1 VRNWES
7 IGGQKT
13 EAKVP
18 SQILYKGDQI
28 KWGFNIPPD
37 EKPLRWFKM
46 LLLRDEDMELKVHDS
61 TYIKEVREMLKK
73 LNKSAEDVVAD
84 YLRLLWKHVLKDM
97 KMALG
102 HAAVDGQPFRVV
114 ITFPSI
120 WPLYAQSRLRQAA
133 YMAGILHNRPA
144 GETVL
149 HLYPETEAAA
159 LAFMDDFDGHPVE
172 VRHSILNQVT
182 TKLTISRVEIF
193 S

>member
-1 VRNWES
+1 
-7 IGGQKT
+7 
-13 EAKVP
+13 VP

-46 LLLRDEDMELKVHDS
+46 LLLRDKDMEQKVHDL
-61 TYIKEVREMLKK
+61 TYIKEAREMLMK

-97 KMALG
+97 KIALG

-133 YMAGILHNRPA
+133 YKAGISDHRQA
-144 GETVL
+144 GETKL
-149 HLYPETEAAA
+149 DLYPEAEAAA
-159 LAFMDDFDGHPVE
+159 LAFMDDFDGHPIE
-172 VRHSILNQVT
+172 VRHSILNHVM
-182 TKLTISRVEIF
+182 TKLTNSRVEIF